1 MSRYDNRQRTS
12 RKQDMKDGMIS
23 KRRIIIDRKFQL
35 KTVFSIL
42 GAVSVAFILVIALTG
57 ISILSSSKSISSGT
71 ERITRSLD
79 RIDGRVL
86 SGSINS
92 NSDKKVTAGDPNATA
107 DIRSEIREIQRVTR
121 MSLHVITG
129 LLVIVIAM
137 CVFLYF
143 YLLKVTNR
151 ISGPIYVMTRHI
163 NDVLEG
169 RDPELRDLRE
179 KDELR
184 DFYAQ
189 FLALLEKFRRE
200 SE

>member
-1 MSRYDNRQRTS
+1 
-12 RKQDMKDGMIS
+12 
-23 KRRIIIDRKFQL
+23 
-35 KTVFSIL
+35 
-42 GAVSVAFILVIALTG
+42 
-57 ISILSSSKSISSGT
+57 
-71 ERITRSLD
+71 
-79 RIDGRVL
+79 
-86 SGSINS
+86 
-92 NSDKKVTAGDPNATA
+92 
-107 DIRSEIREIQRVTR
+107 

-184 DFYAQ
+184 DFYTQ
-189 FLALLEKFRRE
+189 FLALLEKFRQG
-200 SE
+200 SD

>member
-1 MSRYDNRQRTS
+1 
-12 RKQDMKDGMIS
+12 MIS

-71 ERITRSLD
+71 ESITRSLD
-79 RIDGRVL
+79 RIDGRIP
-86 SGSINS
+86 SASINS
-92 NSDKKVTAGDPNATA
+92 NSDMKATAVDPNAA
-107 DIRSEIREIQRVTR
+107 GDIRNEVREIQRVTR

-129 LLVIVIAM
+129 LLVIVVAM

-184 DFYAQ
+184 EFYTQ

-200 SE
+200 SD